1 MQKPNFTAITNQLRD
16 VFNSSAIED
25 TEAHVKSLLQSQL
38 RKMDVVSREEFD
50 AQSAVL
56 LRTRERLQQ
65 LERQFEALERR

>member
-1 MQKPNFTAITNQLRD
+1 MEKLNFTAITSQLTEI
-16 VFNSSAIED
+16 FNSSAIDD

-50 AQSAVL
+50 AQQAVL

-65 LERQFEALERR
+65 LERQFEALEKR

>member
-1 MQKPNFTAITNQLRD
+1 MQKPNFTTITNQLRE

-56 LRTRERLQQ
+56 MRTRERLQN
-65 LERQFEALERR
+65 LERQFEALEKR

>member
-65 LERQFEALERR
+65 LERQFEKLEKR

>member
-1 MQKPNFTAITNQLRD
+1 MEKPNFTAITNQLRE
-16 VFNSSAIED
+16 VFNSSAVED

-65 LERQFEALERR
+65 LERQFEALEKR

>member
-1 MQKPNFTAITNQLRD
+1 MQKPNFTAITNQLRE

-65 LERQFEALERR
+65 LERQFEALEKR

>member
-65 LERQFEALERR
+65 LERQFEALEKR